1 MYIASCTGGM
11 VKGAQILILALLL
24 TWRVTLSIVTHS
36 LSGSSPT
43 PIVYNWQQWV
53 LGIT

>member
-24 TWRVTLSIVTHS
+24 TWRVTLSMSLTHC
-36 LSGSSPT
+36 LAPA
-43 PIVYNWQQWV
+43 
-53 LGIT
+53 LHR